1 MWSECKMHCHRFL
14 ELYITVFITQADWI
28 IVVSDQIS
36 KTETHVCQMVKQDR
50 VPGGAIFIMQTCCL
64 GITCLVVTTDQSPDC
79 RLLHYM
85 LIMMNY
91 CKYPQTL

>member
-64 GITCLVVTTDQSPDC
+64 GITVLGSPVLWLPLTSHQTAGYFTTCS
-79 RLLHYM
+79 L
-85 LIMMNY
+85 
-91 CKYPQTL
+91 